1 MFDFLAFLLHS
12 IGRGIFPAKIGCL
25 IYANL
30 LNLSNMKKL
39 SRNLCLLLSFLCIFS
54 FDTFVATAEKP
65 CAQSKKQTI
74 AIFKDPATKLYGIKL
89 GETVITPPKYSFYKF
104 SENGMTLVVEKGLF
118 GYIDSNGKEVIP
130 PKYKDATIFQK
141 GLAAVK
147 LNGKWGYIDKTGR
160 EVIPLKLDFAT
171 PFKDGEAQVLLRGD
185 DYIIDKQGKIL
196 NPRTKSTGKNPIA
209 GFMLLE
215 LLEQELDKPSGK

>member
-1 MFDFLAFLLHS
+1 
-12 IGRGIFPAKIGCL
+12 
-25 IYANL
+25 
-30 LNLSNMKKL
+30 MKKL
-39 SRNLCLLLSFLCIFS
+39 SRSLCLILISFLCIS
-54 FDTFVATAEKP
+54 VFDASVAYAEKP
-65 CAQSKKQTI
+65 DVRTKKQTI
-74 AIFKDPATKLYGIKL
+74 AIFKDPATKLYGVKK
-89 GETVITPPKYSFYKF
+89 GGTVITPPKYSFYKL

-130 PKYKDATIFQK
+130 PKYKDATIFQE
-141 GLAAVK
+141 GLAAVE

-171 PFKDGEAQVLLRGD
+171 PFKDGEAQVLLRGE